1 MGKNN
6 KRPRLVWLLTLFTAY
21 SVGFVHGNSLNA
33 KQLGELTE
41 LIAQAQTK
49 DDQASSSPRPQ
60 NAQGVTRTQAKPR
73 PQNAQG
79 VRMRPPSLSE
89 IDQRVQLMS
98 SPDSIA
104 YTYLMFG
111 RSMSRSAPNIIPEVI
126 DRVSQLNGITMLEK
140 QSYIADLYAQLYQV
154 SDVDSALI
162 FFDEAEQAYE
172 QLGKYKDLIRVII
185 SKARLLVRNNDYL
198 AAEELYYKAV
208 SIAER
213 TGSVA
218 EQAEQLR
225 AELLNLYVR
234 VGAVEL
240 AIGEYERIMAQQPSI
255 KLSEQCSYVLSLS
268 NSYKR
273 NFEYN
278 KAAEL
283 LLECSEIEDLSPED
297 PRYGLQIAIYR
308 SLSDLARLNEQPEER
323 RKWAELAFE
332 ESKLVDRVDFNT
344 YLTLIQVYREQ
355 GLQDSLAPLFSEM
368 EEIPERLVQ
377 LPSRLQYI
385 KEKASYLNSQQ
396 REQEAIEL
404 LQNGLRI
411 AERTGAPGII
421 LLNDLRAELAMSYAQ
436 LDQHDQ
442 AYALMSAIR
451 VNELEALQGAQ
462 IQQEQMAKVRFQ
474 MRAKNAEL
482 KQITS
487 QLSTTQRLGIVGFI
501 ALFVV
506 IGFVIYRAKKESQLR
521 IEKTRNRIS
530 QDLHDDLSASLNSIS
545 FYAGALKSGES
556 NGNTE
561 NFLQQITEIST
572 DAADRVSDI
581 IWAIQL
587 KSIKWKA
594 FTTKTR
600 RFALDLC
607 ESKNIELDAEIE
619 ANTDISLS
627 QEQNYDFWLAF
638 KEVFNNALRHSKSTK
653 IELKLYTFGK
663 NVHLELSD
671 DGIGFDRSHLSHE
684 NGLKNIEERMHR
696 LHGTA
701 ELQTDNGHGTKWFLT
716 FPLA

>member
-41 LIAQAQTK
+41 LIAQAQTI
-49 DDQASSSPRPQ
+49 DDQASSS
-60 NAQGVTRTQAKPR
+60 PR

-154 SDVDSALI
+154 SDVDTAI
-162 FFDEAEQAYE
+162 YFFGMAEQAYD

-185 SKARLLVRNNDYL
+185 SKARLLVRHNDYL
-198 AAEELYYKAV
+198 AAEELYYKAL

-213 TGSVA
+213 TGSVAEQA

-240 AIGEYERIMAQQPSI
+240 AIGEYEHIMAQQPSI
-255 KLSEQCSYVLSLS
+255 KLSEQCSYLLSLS

-323 RKWAELAFE
+323 RKWAELAFN
-332 ESKLVDRVDFNT
+332 ESKMGGRVDFNT

-377 LPSRLQYI
+377 LPTRLLYI

-411 AERTGAPGII
+411 AERTGAPAII

-462 IQQEQMAKVRFQ
+462 IQHEQMAKVRFQ
-474 MRAKNAEL
+474 IRAKNAEL
-482 KQITS
+482 QQITN
-487 QLSTTQRLGIVGFI
+487 QLSATQRLGIVGFI
-501 ALFVV
+501 VLFVV
-506 IGFVIYRAKKESQLR
+506 IGFVIYRAKKESKLR

-671 DGIGFDRSHLSHE
+671 DGVGFDRSNLSHE

>member
-41 LIAQAQTK
+41 LIAQAQTI
-49 DDQASSSPRPQ
+49 DDQASSS
-60 NAQGVTRTQAKPR
+60 PR

-104 YTYLMFG
+104 DTYLMFG

-154 SDVDSALI
+154 SDVDTAI
-162 FFDEAEQAYE
+162 YFFGMAEQAYD

-185 SKARLLVRNNDYL
+185 SKARLLVRHNDYL
-198 AAEELYYKAV
+198 AAEELYYKAL

-213 TGSVA
+213 TGSVAEQA

-240 AIGEYERIMAQQPSI
+240 AIGEYEHIMAQQPSI
-255 KLSEQCSYVLSLS
+255 KLSEQCSYLLSLS

-323 RKWAELAFE
+323 RKWAELAFN
-332 ESKLVDRVDFNT
+332 ESKMGGRVDFNT

-411 AERTGAPGII
+411 AERTGAPAII

-482 KQITS
+482 QQITN
-487 QLSTTQRLGIVGFI
+487 QLSATQRLGIVGFI
-501 ALFVV
+501 VLFVV
-506 IGFVIYRAKKESQLR
+506 IGFVIYRAKKESQLS

-671 DGIGFDRSHLSHE
+671 DGVGFDRSNLSHE

>member
-41 LIAQAQTK
+41 LIAQAQTI
-49 DDQASSSPRPQ
+49 DDQASSS
-60 NAQGVTRTQAKPR
+60 PR

-104 YTYLMFG
+104 DTYLMFG

-154 SDVDSALI
+154 SDVDTAI
-162 FFDEAEQAYE
+162 YFFGMAEQAYD

-185 SKARLLVRNNDYL
+185 SKARLLVRHNDYL
-198 AAEELYYKAV
+198 AAEELYYKAL

-213 TGSVA
+213 TGSVAEQA

-240 AIGEYERIMAQQPSI
+240 AIGEYEHIMAQQPSI
-255 KLSEQCSYVLSLS
+255 KLSEQCSYLLSLS

-323 RKWAELAFE
+323 RKWAELAFN
-332 ESKLVDRVDFNT
+332 ESKMGGRVDFNT

-404 LQNGLRI
+404 LQTGLRI
-411 AERTGAPGII
+411 AERTGAPRII

-482 KQITS
+482 QQITN
-487 QLSTTQRLGIVGFI
+487 QLSATQRLGIVGFI
-501 ALFVV
+501 VLFVV
-506 IGFVIYRAKKESQLR
+506 IGFVIYRAKKESQLS

-671 DGIGFDRSHLSHE
+671 DGVGFDRSHLSHE